1 MTGLESAEL
10 PKGCTPRARRGRNGT
25 RPRPASRGPLP
36 ARTLSPE
43 ARKVRSFTI
52 EIPPSWRDARGSA
65 FNGGCWRMRR
75 DTTAESGEHVAD
87 NASEASSEA
96 SKGGVLRGNVL
107 WLSVVSFLNDAA
119 SEMIYP
125 LLPLFLTGTLG
136 AGAAF
141 VGAVEGV
148 AESASSLLKLVSGWM
163 ADRFG
168 RRKALVAWGY
178 GIAAVGRPLISVAGA
193 AWQVLAIRL
202 ADRVGKG
209 LRSAPRDAM
218 LAESVPPERRGAA
231 FGVHRAADHAGAVAG
246 PLLASG
252 LLLLLD
258 GDLRTVFA
266 LALIPGLLTL
276 AVVLWKVRDPRPSP
290 ASTDSAASASIP
302 DASANSAT
310 SPDSA
315 APAESTASNRP
326 PSTAAANPLADLRGL
341 GPVLPR
347 YLGVLALFTLGNA
360 SDAFLLLR
368 ARELGVAVA
377 LIPLLWGVLHVS
389 KMVWSIIGGRLSDR
403 VGPRAAIVAGWAVY
417 AAVYAG
423 FAVAGAAWHAWAL
436 FAVYGL
442 FFGLTE
448 APEKAL
454 VAALAPQGRRGSAFG
469 AYHFAIGIAALPA
482 SLLFGV
488 VWETLGADT
497 AFALGAALALAA
509 ALLLPLALP
518 RGAARSV

>member
-1 MTGLESAEL
+1 MADHTSGA
-10 PKGCTPRARRGRNGT
+10 PG
-25 RPRPASRGPLP
+25 
-36 ARTLSPE
+36 E
-43 ARKVRSFTI
+43 A
-52 EIPPSWRDARGSA
+52 A
-65 FNGGCWRMRR
+65 
-75 DTTAESGEHVAD
+75 
-87 NASEASSEA
+87 
-96 SKGGVLRGNVL
+96 KGGVLRGNVL

-266 LALIPGLLTL
+266 LALVPGLLTL

-290 ASTDSAASASIP
+290 ASAESAASTESNAS
-302 DASANSAT
+302 
-310 SPDSA
+310 
-315 APAESTASNRP
+315 AESTASNP
-326 PSTAAANPLADLRGL
+326 PSSTAAANPLADLRGL

-377 LIPLLWGVLHVS
+377 LVPLLWGVLHVS
-389 KMVWSIIGGRLSDR
+389 KVVWSIVGGRLSDR

-423 FAVAGAAWHAWAL
+423 FAAADASWHAWAL

-488 VWETLGADT
+488 VWEMMGAET

-509 ALLLPLALP
+509 ALLLPLVLP
-518 RGAARSV
+518 RGAARPA